1 MTQKE
6 ISYLEDAV
14 RHEDSII
21 SIINDTI
28 SNLNDEN
35 LVSFFEREVDVHK
48 DMKKNLLELLEVKSN
63 G

>member
-6 ISYLEDAV
+6 LSYLEDAI

-21 SIINDTI
+21 SIINNTI
-28 SNLNDEN
+28 SNLNDES
-35 LVSFFEREVDVHK
+35 LISFFEREVDVHSDIK
-48 DMKKNLLELLEVKSN
+48 VHLIELLEVKSN